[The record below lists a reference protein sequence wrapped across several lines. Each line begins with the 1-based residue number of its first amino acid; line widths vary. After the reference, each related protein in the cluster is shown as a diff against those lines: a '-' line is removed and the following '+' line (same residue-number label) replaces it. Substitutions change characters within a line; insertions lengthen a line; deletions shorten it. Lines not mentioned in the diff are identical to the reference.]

1 MTFDK
6 KAGEVAVQIAERI
19 LSVAPLAS
27 ELKPMRSAI
36 STALK
41 EAVEEAEKPLIDQLN
56 KAFQR
61 IQVLEEI
68 KFNLEKAVKSKPIP
82 WAHKENS

>member
-1 MTFDK
+1 MNFDE
-6 KAGEVAVQIAERI
+6 KARDVAD
-19 LSVAPLAS
+19 SVLHGKFYFPALAP
-27 ELKPMRSAI
+27 AI
-36 STALK
+36 SAALK
-41 EAVEEAEKPLIDQLN
+41 EAVGDAEKPLIDQLN

-82 WAHKENS
+82 WAHDIRSRKESSDV